1 MASPRIIESMHA
13 GCVPVVVSDGY
24 ALPFAD
30 VLDWS
35 RFSVHVPVARIAEI
49 KEILKAIP
57 MDEYL
62 EKQRRVLE
70 VKRHFVINR
79 PSKRFDLIHMVLH
92 SLWLRR
98 LNVKLPM

>member
-1 MASPRIIESMHA
+1 M
-13 GCVPVVVSDGY
+13 VVSDGY